1 MFYLYRYKRRYKMQK
16 LNKEL
21 LEFTKTLKVL
31 YVEDNK
37 EAQQAVGELL
47 GLFFNDIVTAVD
59 GVDGLEKFKVG
70 NFDMVISD
78 IKMPRMN
85 GIDMAK
91 SIRKTSPDTAIIIAT
106 AHQESEYLLECIRC
120 SVDGYLLKPIDIEQ
134 LQESILKVAN
144 QIYCDRA
151 AEIYEKQLKEEV
163 EERTKE
169 LKLAHSKLTSMV
181 NKDSMTGLY
190 NRRYFNEI
198 SISMIAHQWRQPLT
212 AISATSATI
221 NYKVKSDEME
231 KDFIIERTNR
241 ISEYSQ
247 HLSSTIDD
255 FRDFFKPD
263 KEQKDTTFE
272 ELLRSVFSI
281 VEASLIQQNITLH
294 QSLQYNDCFKSYPNE
309 LKQVILNLIKNSE
322 DVLIEKNV
330 NNPYIK
336 LKTYKDKDSIVLEI
350 SDNGGGVN
358 ESIIDKIFDPYFST
372 KLKKDG
378 TGLGLYMSKTIIE
391 DHCNGNLYVN
401 NSQDGAVFRIVLSL
415 NT

>member
-1 MFYLYRYKRRYKMQK
+1 MFYLYRHSIRYKMQK

-151 AEIYEKQLKEEV
+151 AEVYEKQLKEEV

-169 LKLAHSKLTSMV
+169 LNLAHSKLISMV

-198 SISMIAHQWRQPLT
+198 SNTLLQISKREDSV
-212 AISATSATI
+212 ISALMVDI
-221 NYKVKSDEME
+221 DRFKVVNDNFGHLVGDQVLKKVAKIMMDLVRDSDIVVRFGGEE
-231 KDFIIERTNR
+231 FIVLLPGTDLKGAGLIAQKIRHAVELAEVSVDKETVVKVTVSIGIAACDCYND
-241 ISEYSQ
+241 ID
-247 HLSSTIDD
+247 IDD
-255 FRDFFKPD
+255 LVHRVDVAMYDAK
-263 KEQKDTTFE
+263 
-272 ELLRSVFSI
+272 RSGR
-281 VEASLIQQNITLH
+281 N
-294 QSLQYNDCFKSYPNE
+294 K
-309 LKQVILNLIKNSE
+309 VILYNKENL
-322 DVLIEKNV
+322 
-330 NNPYIK
+330 
-336 LKTYKDKDSIVLEI
+336 
-350 SDNGGGVN
+350 
-358 ESIIDKIFDPYFST
+358 
-372 KLKKDG
+372 
-378 TGLGLYMSKTIIE
+378 
-391 DHCNGNLYVN
+391 
-401 NSQDGAVFRIVLSL
+401 
-415 NT
+415 